1 MRLIDALEDFYLSME
16 GVKSKKTVT
25 WYRQKLQSLS
35 IALGDCFLEEVT
47 LRMLRRWRA
56 DLASR
61 DQTYQGHP
69 NRPAIVGEMSP
80 LTLHGHVRACRRFFH
95 WCQEE
100 GYLEY
105 NISERLEL
113 PPKPKSIRKGIRE
126 SARDKIIFA
135 AEGNARDHALVLF
148 LADTACRAAG
158 VAGLKMSE
166 LDMIFGVA
174 VVHEKGKGGNKKARE
189 VYFGSRTKRAL
200 EVWLAE
206 RPECDCPYVFLAI
219 GKGGT
224 NSEIH
229 GITVSGIYQ
238 LLKRLAR
245 KAGVPNDWNPHNWRH
260 GAARGMI
267 KNGASLIEVSQILG
281 HSSVSVTGDIYGVLG
296 EDELKESHRA
306 FSWMK

>member
-16 GVKSKKTVT
+16 GVKSKRTVQ
-25 WYRQKLQSLS
+25 WYRQKLVSLS
-35 IALGDCFLEEVT
+35 IALGDCSLEEIE

-56 DLASR
+56 ELASR
-61 DQTYQGHP
+61 DQTHINHP
-69 NRPAIVGEMSP
+69 NRAPVDGEMSP

-100 GYLEY
+100 GYLER
-105 NISERLEL
+105 NIAERLEL
-113 PPKPKSIRKGIRE
+113 PPKPKAVRKGIKE
-126 SARDKIIFA
+126 SARDKIIAA
-135 AEGNARDHALVLF
+135 AEGSPRDLDMVLF

-158 VAGLKMSE
+158 VAGLRMSD
-166 LDMIFGVA
+166 LDLIFGVA
-174 VVHEKGKGGNKKARE
+174 VVHEKGRGGNKKARE
-189 VYFGSRTKRAL
+189 VYFQGRTKRAL
-200 EVWLAE
+200 EEWLAV
-206 RPECDCPYVFLAI
+206 RPECDCPYVFLGI

-224 NSEIH
+224 NNKIH

-238 LLKRLAR
+238 AMKRLAK
-245 KAGVPNDWNPHNWRH
+245 KAGVPDDWNPHNWRH

-281 HSSVSVTGDIYGVLG
+281 HSSVSVTGDIYGILG